1 MKSKLLTKPE
11 AAERLTVSVRTLEGL
26 IARGALPA
34 YRIAPN
40 TVRLKESDVED
51 YIEARLVA
59 PAKKPKPAAAPIQR
73 PCLYVPGMKVV

>member
-1 MKSKLLTKPE
+1 MRTTLLTKAE

-34 YRIAPN
+34 YRIAPG
-40 TVRLKESDVED
+40 TLRIKESDLED
-51 YIEARLVA
+51 YIDARLVA
-59 PAKKPKPAAAPIQR
+59 PAKKQKAAAPVSR